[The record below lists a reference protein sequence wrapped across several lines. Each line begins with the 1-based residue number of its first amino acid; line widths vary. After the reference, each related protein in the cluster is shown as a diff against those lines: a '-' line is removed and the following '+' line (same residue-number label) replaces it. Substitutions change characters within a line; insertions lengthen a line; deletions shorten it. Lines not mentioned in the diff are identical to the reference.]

1 MSSQLEIVEAEALK
15 LAPEERACLADH
27 LIASLF
33 EDKDVED
40 AWAAE
45 IERRIEEIESG
56 RAPLVPAADAIARA
70 RAAIK

>member
-33 EDKDVED
+33 E
-40 AWAAE
+40 
-45 IERRIEEIESG
+45 
-56 RAPLVPAADAIARA
+56 AR
-70 RAAIK
+70 